1 MEKQTSDTVRDTVRK
16 HYGKVT
22 EKKEPAPGCGNTCCV
37 DLPGTFPIEKIG
49 QVIGYSKED
58 LTSAPEGANLGLGC
72 GNPHLL
78 AGLKPGE
85 TVLDLGSGG
94 GFDCFIAAKKV
105 GETGR
110 VIGVD
115 MTPEMITKA
124 RRNAATVQAENVDFR
139 LAEIERLPVEKDSI
153 DIVISNC
160 VINLSPEK
168 PAVFSEIFRVLKP
181 GGRLAISDIVAT
193 TPLPPDVRSDPLLLC
208 GCIGGAAAV
217 EELDAILRKTGFTD
231 IAIQTREESRQ
242 IIQEWFP
249 DHKIAPYV
257 AAATITATKPLS

>member
-1 MEKQTSDTVRDTVRK
+1 MEKQTGDTVRDTVRK

-22 EKKEPAPGCGNTCCV
+22 EKKEPAPDCGSTCCGNQ
-37 DLPGTFPIEKIG
+37 PGTFPVETIG

-58 LTSAPEGANLGLGC
+58 LAAAPEGANLGLGC

-105 GETGR
+105 GQSGR
-110 VIGVD
+110 VIGID

-124 RRNAATVQAENVDFR
+124 RRNAATVQAQNVDFR
-139 LAEIERLPVEKDSI
+139 LAEIEHLPVEEGSI
-153 DIVISNC
+153 DVVISNC

-208 GCIGGAAAV
+208 GCIGGAAAI
-217 EELDAILRKTGFTD
+217 EDLEAILNRAGFTD

-249 DHKIAPYV
+249 DHKIASYV
-257 AAATITATKPLS
+257 AAAAITASKPSN

>member
-1 MEKQTSDTVRDTVRK
+1 MEKQSSDSIRNTVRK
-16 HYGKVT
+16 YYGKVT
-22 EKKEPAPGCGNTCCV
+22 EKNNPAPGWGSTCCGNGPGSFPV
-37 DLPGTFPIEKIG
+37 DTIG
-49 QVIGYSKED
+49 RTIGYSTED
-58 LTSAPEGANLGLGC
+58 LAAAPVGANLGLGC

-124 RRNAATVQAENVDFR
+124 RRNAATVGATNVDFR
-139 LAEIERLPVEKDSI
+139 LAEIERLPVEDGCI

-160 VINLSPEK
+160 VINLSPDK
-168 PAVFSEIFRVLKP
+168 PAVISEIFRVLKP

-193 TPLPPDVRSDPLLLC
+193 TPLPPDVCSDPLLLC

-217 EELDAILRKTGFTD
+217 DELSAILRKTGFTD
-231 IAIQTREESRQ
+231 IAIQPREESRR

-257 AAATITATKPLS
+257 AAATITAIKPSA

>member
-1 MEKQTSDTVRDTVRK
+1 MEKQASDTVRNTVRK
-16 HYGKVT
+16 YYGKVT
-22 EKKEPAPGCGNTCCV
+22 EKKDPVSGCISTCCGN
-37 DLPGTFPIEKIG
+37 GSETFPVEKIG

-58 LTSAPEGANLGLGC
+58 LASAPEGANLGLGC

-85 TVLDLGSGG
+85 SVLDLGSGG
-94 GFDCFIAAKKV
+94 GFDCFIAAQKV

-124 RRNAATVQAENVDFR
+124 RRNAATVQAENVEFR
-139 LAEIERLPVEKDSI
+139 LAEIERLPVKDNTI
-153 DIVISNC
+153 DVVISNC

-168 PAVFSEIFRVLKP
+168 PAVFREIFRVLKP

-193 TPLPPDVRSDPLLLC
+193 TLLPPDVRSDPLLLC

-217 EELDAILRKTGFTD
+217 EDLEVTLRRTGFTD
-231 IAIQTREESRQ
+231 IAIQIREESRQ

-257 AAATITATKPLS
+257 AAATIAATKPSV